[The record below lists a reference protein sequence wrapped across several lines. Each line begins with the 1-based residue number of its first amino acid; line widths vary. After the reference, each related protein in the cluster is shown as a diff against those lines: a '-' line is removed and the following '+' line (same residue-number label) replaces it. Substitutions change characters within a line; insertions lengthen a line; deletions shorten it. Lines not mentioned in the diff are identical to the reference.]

1 MDINQRL
8 ELQQMCRENNVT
20 DQTEL
25 MRQLKHSSTIRKEID
40 IIIQRRRDVFG
51 TDTNPDPEQL
61 KTLKFELMTEC
72 EFLFTYYTDIFN
84 RVVKEEVDLTMLY
97 TFLDMLKEIE
107 DGNQDQHEASFK
119 IGTILKEM
127 YIDSALKTAN
137 NLDKKYNTDG
147 TDTPDIQLIPITWS
161 QYKKNQNI

>member
-61 KTLKFELMTEC
+61 KTLKFQLMSEC

-107 DGNQDQHEASFK
+107 EGNQDQHEASFK
-119 IGTILKEM
+119 IGTLLKEM

-137 NLDKKYNTDG
+137 NLDKKYG
-147 TDTPDIQLIPITWS
+147 TEETPEVKLTPITWS
-161 QYKKNQNI
+161 EYKKNQNL